1 MAAIIFEQIV
11 ESNAVTIVAL
21 DDNPMSFLCRINGN
35 IHPLSSVLYQMNREA
50 LRIERGPIT
59 A

>member
-1 MAAIIFEQIV
+1 MAHIIHEAII

-21 DDNPMSFLCRINGN
+21 DDQPMHFLARINGN
-35 IHPLSSVLYQMNREA
+35 LHTMASVLYQMNREA
-50 LRIERGPIT
+50 LRIERGPLT